1 MTRTTA
7 LLRRLAPL
15 LLVCVI
21 AGEGALSLAQD
32 ARNHSLPPPTHHHQ
46 FMVVYRLAR
55 TIAGWEPMEK
65 SCAPWS
71 CNAGFETPPALA
83 APRSWTDA
91 TRWLWDQGNAYPNHS
106 PLHGLPAALFVVAF
120 PGSAA
125 VAALGLRLWFALLL
139 VGVYRLGTMA
149 RGPLTG
155 LLAATLAAGTP
166 GLFAYGQ
173 LHADTTAIAT
183 VSTWLVVALLASEG
197 LRRKGWVLLAA
208 LLLVAGFRC
217 AENASNALSVWVF
230 ATPAACAATWS
241 AVARPRGAGRQWRGL
256 AIIGVPAALLGGWV
270 LRNASAMSYIT
281 NAVKDPDNSRD
292 WLGAVAILPSPWFAY
307 VEEVLRDVVRFP
319 LLLPVG
325 VGLWHL
331 RAGGTRHRL
340 QIFGMFLLPLA
351 LLTASLRL
359 GTWYIVPAL
368 PGLLVP
374 AALGLGAIRSPRW
387 RVTWCTVAVLAA
399 CWMRGTMVY
408 EPRAALNALTKAY
421 PNYTTRRIA
430 AAFGPQTVVSGD
442 ELHGRPTPMQGAAAV
457 AISRLAL
464 DTAGRDG
471 KATRVL
477 VLTPNQ
483 HLGFATCW
491 VIRLEAPDA
500 TCVAPISGW
509 LEGVPPRIWDPDRY
523 DLVAWVNEDGMRP
536 VDLRPGAP
544 LPPQVQQ
551 GVDQI
556 APADRHGPE
565 ALLLRLHDFPWEEVV
580 TPQGP
585 VYRRLR

>member
-1 MTRTTA
+1 MTRGTA
-7 LLRRLAPL
+7 TLRRLAPL
-15 LLVCVI
+15 LLVLVI
-21 AGEGALSLAQD
+21 AGEGALSLQQD

-46 FMVVYRLAR
+46 YMVVYRLAR
-55 TIAGWEPMEK
+55 MIAGWEPMEK

-71 CNAGFETPPALA
+71 CNAGFETPPELA
-83 APRSWTDA
+83 APRSLAEA

-106 PLHGLPAALFVVAF
+106 PLHGLPGALFVVAF

-125 VAALGLRLWFALLL
+125 VAALGLRLWFAGLL
-139 VGVYRLGTMA
+139 VGVYRLGVMA

-173 LHADTTAIAT
+173 LHADTTAVAT
-183 VSTWLVVALLASEG
+183 ISTWLVVALLASNG

-208 LLLVAGFRC
+208 FLLVAGLRC
-217 AENASNALSVWVF
+217 AENVSNATSVWVF
-230 ATPAACAATWS
+230 AAPAACVATWTG
-241 AVARPRGAGRQWRGL
+241 VVRPRGRARQWGGL
-256 AIIGVPAALLGGWV
+256 AIIGVPAALIAGWV

-281 NAVKDPDNSRD
+281 NAVNDPDNRRD
-292 WLGAVAILPSPWFAY
+292 WLGAVALLPSPWFAY

-319 LLLPVG
+319 LLLPVL
-325 VGLWHL
+325 VGLWSL
-331 RAGGTRHRL
+331 RGSGARHQL
-340 QIFGMFLLPLA
+340 VLLGMFLLPFA

-374 AALGLGAIRSPRW
+374 AASGLGGIRSPRR
-387 RVTWCTVAVLAA
+387 RVTWCVLAVLAA

-408 EPRAALNALTKAY
+408 EPRAALNALTKAF
-421 PNYTTRRIA
+421 PNYTTRRVA

-442 ELHGRPTPMQGAAAV
+442 ELHGRPSGMQGAAAM
-457 AISRLAL
+457 AIARLARE
-464 DTAGRDG
+464 TKGRG
-471 KATRVL
+471 EEATRVL

-523 DLVAWVNEDGMRP
+523 DLVAWVNDDGMRP
-536 VDLRPGAP
+536 VDLHPGAP
-544 LPPQVQQ
+544 LPLQVQR
-551 GVDQI
+551 GIDQI
-556 APADRHGPE
+556 AAADRHGPE
-565 ALLLRLHDFPWEEVV
+565 ALLLRVHDLPWEEIV

>member
-1 MTRTTA
+1 MTRATA

-15 LLVCVI
+15 ALVLVI

-46 FMVVYRLAR
+46 YMVVYRLAR
-55 TIAGWEPMEK
+55 MIAGWEPMEK

-71 CNAGFETPPALA
+71 CNAGFETLPALA
-83 APRSWTDA
+83 APRSLPDA

-139 VGVYRLGTMA
+139 VGVYRLGAMA

-183 VSTWLVVALLASEG
+183 LSTWLVVALLASDG
-197 LRRKGWVLLAA
+197 LRRKGWVLVSAF
-208 LLLVAGFRC
+208 LLVGGFRC
-217 AENASNALSVWVF
+217 AENVSNALSVWVF
-230 ATPAACAATWS
+230 ATPAALVATWS
-241 AVARPRGAGRQWRGL
+241 ALVHPPTGRRQWAGFGMI
-256 AIIGVPAALLGGWV
+256 AVPAAALGLYV

-281 NAVKDPDNSRD
+281 NAVEDPDNRRD
-292 WLGAVAILPSPWFAY
+292 WLGAVALLPSPWLAY
-307 VEEVLRDVVRFP
+307 VEEVLRDVVRLP
-319 LLLPVG
+319 LLLPVLF
-325 VGLWHL
+325 GLWHL
-331 RAGGTRHRL
+331 RGGGTRHRL
-340 QIFGMFLLPLA
+340 VILGMFLLPFA

-387 RVTWCTVAVLAA
+387 RVTWCTLAALAA
-399 CWMRGTMVY
+399 CWMRGTMLY

-442 ELHGRPTPMQGAAAV
+442 ELHGRPSGMQGAAAV
-457 AISRLAL
+457 AIARLAR
-464 DTAGRDG
+464 DTHGRG
-471 KATRVL
+471 EEATRVL

-491 VIRLEAPDA
+491 VIRLEDPDA
-500 TCVAPISGW
+500 TCVAAISGW
-509 LEGVPPRIWDPDRY
+509 LEGVPPKIWDPDRY
-523 DLVAWVNEDGMRP
+523 DLVAWVNDDGLRP
-536 VDLRPGAP
+536 LDLRPGAP
-544 LPPQVQQ
+544 LPQPIQR
-551 GVDQI
+551 GVEQI
-556 APADRHGPE
+556 ALTDRHGPE
-565 ALLLRLHDFPWEEVV
+565 ALLLRLPEFPWEEVA